1 MNGLTTNINA
11 YNGQVCN
18 AFDSITPTKA
28 AMDAASNGTGMAF
41 LVGELEKRDPKL
53 NEPLTSVTWMRDIV
67 AKTGG
72 GWIENTSNQFVDYGT
87 TGGNNFG
94 LIRGQTN
101 NIPVMQANTS
111 KDVFKVFP
119 WSNILKVPFIDQQK
133 MQSIGRSLDSILDD
147 GIRLNYNKT
156 IDYMVYNGVE
166 EEDVYGLVNNPTVT
180 ITTVAKGKAG
190 KTDWSTKTA
199 DEILDDINTVLT
211 EAWTN
216 SEYDLGG
223 MPNHILVSPQQYT
236 YIATRKVSEAGNVS
250 ILTYLLENNIA
261 KNQGVDLVI
270 VPSRW
275 CVGAGLSSTNRMVAY
290 VNDESK
296 TLIDIPVPLMRAM
309 TQPSVGDVAYLTAYM
324 ANIGQVKFLYNQC
337 VLYADGI

>member
-1 MNGLTTNINA
+1 MKGTTNINA
-11 YNGQVCN
+11 FNGQVHN
-18 AFDSITPTKA
+18 AFNNITPTRTA
-28 AMDAASNGTGMAF
+28 LDAASDGSGMAF
-41 LVGELEKRDPKL
+41 LVGELEKRDAKL

-72 GWIENTSNQFVDYGT
+72 GWIENTSNLFVDYAT
-87 TGGNNFG
+87 TGGNNYG

-111 KDVFKVFP
+111 KDTFKVFP

-156 IDYMVYNGVE
+156 IDYMVYRGVE
-166 EEDVYGLVNNPTVT
+166 EEEVYGLVNNTAIT
-180 ITTVAKGKAG
+180 ITSVAKGEKG
-190 KTDWSTKTA
+190 KSEWATKTA

-223 MPNHILVSPQQYT
+223 MPNHILISPQQYT

-261 KNQGVDLVI
+261 KNQGVELAI
-270 VPSRW
+270 VPCRW
-275 CVGAGLSSTNRMVAY
+275 CVGAGLNKTNRMVAY

-296 TLIDIPVPLMRAM
+296 TLIDIPVPIMRAM

-324 ANIGQVKFLYNQC
+324 ANIGQTKFLYTQC